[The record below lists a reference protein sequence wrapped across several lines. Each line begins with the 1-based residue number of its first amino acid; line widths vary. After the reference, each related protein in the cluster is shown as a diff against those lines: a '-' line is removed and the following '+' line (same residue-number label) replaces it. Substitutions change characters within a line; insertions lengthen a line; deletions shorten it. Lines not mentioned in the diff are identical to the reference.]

1 MAIICPTVLAAD
13 SHAFRSQME
22 RIEPFAKRL
31 QIDLTDGTMTPGS
44 TVSLEQVWWPPAA
57 QADLH
62 LMYERPL
69 LQLKHLVDL
78 KPHLV
83 IVHAEAEGNFLNL
96 AKVLHK
102 YHIKVGVAVLPN
114 TPLESI
120 KPALDFIDHLLIFSG
135 SLGSFGGQA
144 DLELLSRV
152 KQSKKWKPKLEVGW
166 DGGIND
172 QNIRQLADGGVD
184 VLNVGGF
191 IQKAPQPLAAYAKL
205 KVCLR

>member
-1 MAIICPTVLAAD
+1 MPIICPTVLAED

-31 QIDLTDGTMTPGS
+31 QIDLTDGSMTPGK
-44 TVSLEQVWWPPAA
+44 TVALEHVWWPKTA

-62 LMYERPL
+62 LMYKHPV

-102 YHIKVGVAVLPN
+102 YDVKVGVAVLPA
-114 TPLESI
+114 TDLETI
-120 KPALDFIDHLLIFSG
+120 KPALNFIDHLLIFSG

-144 DLELLSRV
+144 DLDLLAKVRLA
-152 KQSKKWKPKLEVGW
+152 KKWKPQLEIGW
-166 DGGIND
+166 DGGVND
-172 QNIRQLADGGVD
+172 GNIKALADGGVE

-191 IQKAPQPLAAYAKL
+191 IQKAADPLAAYAKL